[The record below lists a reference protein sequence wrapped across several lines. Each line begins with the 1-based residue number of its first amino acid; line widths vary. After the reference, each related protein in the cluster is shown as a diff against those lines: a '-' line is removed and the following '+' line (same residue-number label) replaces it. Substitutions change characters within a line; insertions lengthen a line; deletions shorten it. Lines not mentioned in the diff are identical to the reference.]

1 MQNLLPDLFF
11 PSFQK
16 TSSSNQDLF
25 VLIYSLEGK
34 GGRIT
39 GAHFSEYKT
48 LNLKKRLNVK
58 ISFTNQ
64 NLFALL
70 HSQKGKSGRIGEDPR
85 SFFRTC
91 HPLGQGKIGTLDKCF
106 YQRNFISPPLLR
118 CCTRLMNLYFFYW
131 ICDISVHLIC

>member
-16 TSSSNQDLF
+16 ISSSNQGLF

-34 GGRIT
+34 SGRIR
-39 GAHFSEYKT
+39 GKHSSEYKT

-91 HPLGQGKIGTLDKCF
+91 HPLGQGKIGTLDKRFC
-106 YQRNFISPPLLR
+106 QRNFISPPPLR
-118 CCTRLMNLYFFYW
+118 CCTQLMNLYFLCW
-131 ICDISVHLIC
+131 ICDISIHLIC